1 MIAGPERLLPAL
13 AHQTR
18 PATPFPHLSSSRAS
32 NSPAPFPTASH
43 HSKEATTRFGLRGHL
58 GGGHNESGSR
68 QAGPIARRKVGTVGR
83 GTCEEA
89 GEAVEAQRRRPAR
102 MELLCASRLTQRA
115 AAHALAPP
123 VLSLV
128 PNTLATS
135 PLTPTIPARQSS
147 GRLAQTGVSFP
158 LTGTAPPLPYPQ
170 PPLPTQC

>member
-1 MIAGPERLLPAL
+1 
-13 AHQTR
+13 
-18 PATPFPHLSSSRAS
+18 
-32 NSPAPFPTASH
+32 
-43 HSKEATTRFGLRGHL
+43 
-58 GGGHNESGSR
+58 
-68 QAGPIARRKVGTVGR
+68 
-83 GTCEEA
+83 
-89 GEAVEAQRRRPAR
+89 